1 MLLKGKAGRSCGMK
15 KILVINVGSTST
27 KVAYYEDRSCVCKT
41 NLEHPTA
48 ELAQFAEILD
58 QKDYRREKVE
68 EFCRENGIAIE
79 QLDAITARGGHTRPI
94 PSGVFE
100 VNEVMLREQ
109 ASGLFGRHPSDIGSS
124 IAYALAKKGGA
135 KAFVVD
141 TPVTDEYF
149 PLARYGGHPLMPRQS
164 RFHALSHKATAK
176 RYCREHGFDYN
187 SVNLVSIHL
196 GGGTSV
202 AMHDHGKMVDGTN
215 GIEGDGPFST
225 NRSGVLVAKYLA
237 DIIYS
242 EKYTREEVYKMIQGK
257 GGLMAYLGE
266 QDVQKCSEMAET
278 DPHAKEVLEAMMY
291 QTAKFAAGVTVA
303 VNGRVDQ
310 ILITGGIAHSQW
322 LTGILKERLSFIAPI
337 TVYPG
342 ENEMESLA
350 AGAYEAL
357 TGQVEIQKIED

>member
-1 MLLKGKAGRSCGMK
+1 MK

-27 KVAYYEDRSCVCKT
+27 KVAYYEDKECICKT
-41 NLEHPTA
+41 NLEHPTE
-48 ELAQFAEILD
+48 ELAQFSAILD

-68 EFCRENGIAIE
+68 DFCREKGIVLE
-79 QLDAITARGGHTRPI
+79 ELDAITARGGHPRPI
-94 PSGVFE
+94 TRGVYE
-100 VNEVMLREQ
+100 VNETMLREQ
-109 ASGLFGRHPSDIGSS
+109 ASGVYGQHPSDIGSS
-124 IAYALAKKGGA
+124 IAYALAARGNA

-176 RYCREHGFDYN
+176 RYCRENGLDYE
-187 SVNLVSIHL
+187 SVNLLTIHL
-196 GGGTSV
+196 GGGSSI

-225 NRSGVLVAKYLA
+225 NRSGVLMAKYLA

-242 EKYTREEVYKMIQGK
+242 EKYTKQEVYKMIQGK

-266 QDVQKCSEMAET
+266 QDVQKCTAMAET

-303 VNGRVDQ
+303 VNGKVDQ
-310 ILITGGIAHSQW
+310 ILITGGIAQSQW
-322 LTGILKERLSFIAPI
+322 RTGLLKERLSFIAPI
-337 TVYPG
+337 TLYPG

-350 AGAYEAL
+350 TGAYEAL
-357 TGQVEIQKIED
+357 TGAVEIKKIED